1 MSAPYTVSSVLDHER
16 IVHGF
21 YGRQGGRSQ
30 GELAGNN
37 MSLRVGDNPDLAV
50 SNRSTAAYAMGGH
63 GIRDL
68 VVFKQVHSSRVATLT
83 ERPSGVIEADA
94 MVTNRPDLLL
104 GILTAD
110 CAPILFADPETG
122 IVGAAHAGW
131 KGTAG
136 HIVGNTVEA
145 MIALGAKPERIR
157 AAIGPT
163 ISGANYEIG
172 PELAAEIATQDAQ
185 SARHVTT
192 PQGKTR
198 EHFDIPGALMEQL
211 FEAGVGLVADVS
223 LCTYAHPERFF
234 SHRYATHHGSKTG
247 RQIAIIGLRRPFIT
261 PSQGALP

>member
-1 MSAPYTVSSVLDHER
+1 MSAPYTVSSVLDYDR

-37 MSLRVGDNPDLAV
+37 MSISVGDNPDLVV
-50 SNRSTAAYAMGGH
+50 SNRSSAAYALGGH

-68 VVFKQVHSSRVATLT
+68 VVFKQIHSTHVATLT
-83 ERPSGVIEADA
+83 ERPQGVIEADA

-110 CAPILFADPETG
+110 CAPVLFADPEAG
-122 IVGAAHAGW
+122 IVAAAHAGW

-136 HIVGNTVEA
+136 RIVDNTVKA
-145 MIALGAKPERIR
+145 MVALGAKTDRIR

-163 ISGANYEIG
+163 ISGPNYEIG
-172 PELAAEIATQDAQ
+172 PELAAEIAAQDGQ

-192 PQGKTR
+192 PAGKAR

-211 FEAGVGLVADVS
+211 FDAGVGLVADVS
-223 LCTYAHPERFF
+223 LCTYASPERFF
-234 SHRYATHHGSKTG
+234 SHRYATHHGIRTG
-247 RQIAIIGLRRPFIT
+247 RQIAVIGLR
-261 PSQGALP
+261 